1 MVKHKICASLKG
13 SKNVI
18 FTFSKRVYGYECD
31 VYGHMN
37 NANYLQLLEC
47 ARAEAMIEM
56 GMSITRLK
64 ELDLQIFVTGFEL
77 DYIKALQLE
86 DTVTVK
92 SSFFELNRVKGR
104 WHQEVYNST
113 NVLCFTATMRAV
125 FARQGK
131 PIRLPQEVFSLF
143 QGFIEAQE

>member
-1 MVKHKICASLKG
+1 M
-13 SKNVI
+13 I
-18 FTFSKRVYGYECD
+18 FSFSKRVYGFECD

-37 NANYLQLLEC
+37 NSNYLQLLES

-77 DYIKALQLE
+77 DYIKSLQLE
-86 DTVTVK
+86 DIVTVK
-92 SSFFELNRVKGR
+92 SWYCEMTRLKGR
-104 WHQEVYNST
+104 WHQQIFNSDGE
-113 NVLCFTATMRAV
+113 LCFTATMQAV

-131 PIRLPQEVFSLF
+131 PQRLPHEVFELF
-143 QGFIEAQE
+143 YRFIENA